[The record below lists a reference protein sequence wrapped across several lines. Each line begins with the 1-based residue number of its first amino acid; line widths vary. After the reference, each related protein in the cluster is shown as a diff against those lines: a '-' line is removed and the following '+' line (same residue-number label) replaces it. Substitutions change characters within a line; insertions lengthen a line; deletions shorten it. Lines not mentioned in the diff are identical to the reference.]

1 MKLNNIDKII
11 GSGFYSGFVPFA
23 PGTMGSL
30 VALGIYLIPGFE
42 TPIIHLG
49 LILIATVWGISISDK
64 FDKFY
69 GKDPKQC
76 VIDEFAGTWISLF
89 LVPKEFVLILTA
101 FIIWRILD
109 ITKPWPANRLEN
121 LKGGLG
127 IMMDDIASGIYTFI
141 IMHIIIY
148 FTN

>member
-1 MKLNNIDKII
+1 MKLTKIEKFF
-11 GSGFYSGFVPFA
+11 GSGFYSGYIPFA

-30 VALGIYLIPGFE
+30 AALVLYLVPGFE
-42 TPIIHLG
+42 VLFIHLG
-49 LILIATVWGISISDK
+49 FILVFTIWGIFIADK

-76 VIDEFAGTWISLF
+76 VIDEFVGTWISLLF
-89 LVPKEFVLILTA
+89 IPKEFRFIVVA

-109 ITKPWPANRLEN
+109 ITKPYPANKLEN
-121 LKGGLG
+121 LKGGWG
-127 IMMDDIASGIYTFI
+127 IMMDDVMSGIYTFI

-148 FTN
+148 FIN